1 MDTAPAF
8 PTGLRLCPDGMSQ
21 PFPLLG
27 SYWPPRDGLPC
38 PAHLAPGGSQ
48 LADDCNGDERHRKCA
63 KFDYDRDV

>member
-1 MDTAPAF
+1 
-8 PTGLRLCPDGMSQ
+8 MSQ